1 MILYMGLGRMGLPMA
16 THALGAGQE
25 VVGFDPSP
33 DRRGMLAKAGG
44 VAVADPAPAMTGAEA
59 VVIMV
64 GAQTQVE
71 AIVAGEG
78 GILQHCAPGTL
89 VLVVSTVS
97 PQFIAELGQRA
108 AARGVRLVDA
118 PVCRAEMGAI
128 QGTLLTFLSGD
139 PADCQA
145 AAALMRPYSSDIE
158 VVGTR
163 LGAAQ
168 VAKTVNNM
176 ILWACAIANEEGLRL
191 AGSWELDV
199 AALRRALVTS
209 SADNWCLRHWDR
221 IGEMPW
227 SIKDMDIALETAR
240 DTDVPV
246 PLGEAVSRLVRASTV
261 LSHAT

>member
-16 THALGAGQE
+16 NHAWRAGQE
-25 VVGFDPSP
+25 VVGFDPS
-33 DRRGMLAKAGG
+33 DERRAMLAASGGTAVSDASEALPQAG
-44 VAVADPAPAMTGAEA
+44 A

-64 GAQTQVE
+64 GSQAQVE

-78 GILQHCAPGTL
+78 GVMQRCAPGTL

-97 PQFIAELGQRA
+97 PQFVAALGQRA
-108 AARGVRLVDA
+108 AENGIRVVDA
-118 PVCRAEMGAI
+118 PVCRAEMGAV
-128 QGTLLTFLSGD
+128 QGTLLTFLSGSE
-139 PADCQA
+139 ADCREA
-145 AAALMRPYSSDIE
+145 AQLMRPYSADIE
-158 VVGTR
+158 IVGSR

-176 ILWACAIANEEGLRL
+176 ILWACAIANDEGLKL
-191 AGSWELDV
+191 AESWQLDV

-209 SADNWCLRHWDR
+209 SGDNWCLRNWDR

-240 DTDVPV
+240 ETEVAV
-246 PLGEAVSRLVRASTV
+246 PLGEAVSRLVRTSSV
-261 LSHAT
+261 LSHAS